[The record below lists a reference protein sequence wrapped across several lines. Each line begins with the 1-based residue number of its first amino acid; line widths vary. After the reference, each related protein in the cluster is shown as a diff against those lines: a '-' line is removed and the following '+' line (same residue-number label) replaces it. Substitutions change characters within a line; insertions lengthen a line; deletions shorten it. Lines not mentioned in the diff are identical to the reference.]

1 MRNTVLG
8 IIFGLFMLSF
18 LAIVIEET
26 LLGGR
31 RRRQQEKRQQE
42 GRDDARHAD
51 R

>member
-1 MRNTVLG
+1 VRNTALG

-18 LAIVIEET
+18 VAIVIEEAF
-26 LLGGR
+26 LGGR
-31 RRRQQEKRQQE
+31 RRRQQEKRRLQ